1 MIYETEFGTMTDA
14 EYAIPYDQGH
24 AAAYEAAWEG
34 RVELPANPYP
44 PATPA
49 FAAWETGAEWGRT
62 DARADARRE
71 RQRERGERDECAS
84 YAECAYGEC

>member
-1 MIYETEFGTMTDA
+1 MIYETEFGTLTAA

-24 AAAYEAAWEG
+24 VAGYGVEWEG
-34 RVELPANPYP
+34 RVEISTNPYP

-49 FAAWETGAEWGRT
+49 FAAWETGAEWGRV

-71 RQRERGERDECAS
+71 RQREQDEHAS
-84 YAECAYGEC
+84 YAECAYEG